1 MQIKRFQDKIF
12 IGKNLTLI
20 CCDYPAPS
28 IQMESE
34 PEIHGWSSQYLNLSA
49 TDIAEDLVGE
59 ILEQQ
64 KANQPLRVLIDGY
77 PCEFSL
83 IEEVEVPTTLIMIE
97 RTGLAFT
104 KL

>member
-20 CCDYPAPS
+20 CCDDPASS
-28 IQMESE
+28 IQTRSE
-34 PEIHGWSSQYLNLSA
+34 PEIDGGSSQYLGLSA
-49 TDIAEDLVGE
+49 TDIAEDLVEE

-64 KANQPLRVLIDGY
+64 KTNQPLRVLIDGY
-77 PCEFSL
+77 PWEFSL
-83 IEEVEVPTTLIMIE
+83 VEEIEVPTTLIMIE